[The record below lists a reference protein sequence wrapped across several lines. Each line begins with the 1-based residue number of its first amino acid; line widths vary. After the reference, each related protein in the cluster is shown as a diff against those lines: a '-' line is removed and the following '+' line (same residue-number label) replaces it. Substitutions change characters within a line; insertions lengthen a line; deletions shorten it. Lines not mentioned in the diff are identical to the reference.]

1 MNYHDRRPQEISTL
15 WLLGVISGASRGCGC
30 ENAPA
35 FDVAV
40 TSRALAATSR
50 AFPTPDPL
58 MALLQ
63 LDEQQIKTWTRAQKD
78 QWWLDNVYRGDM
90 AQLTWRSGIT
100 GFLLGGILASTA
112 LYILAKTGIGI
123 GVGLTSVLLS
133 FAMFRSMSTAGIAKD
148 FTVLE
153 NNATQSIATS
163 AGYVMAPL
171 GAGLTA
177 YMVMTGHVLP
187 WWQMVVWL
195 IVVSITGVLLAFP
208 MKRRFINE
216 DQLPFPEGRACGVV
230 LDSLYTGG
238 AEVGL
243 FKARLLYVSAAVT
256 AAWELLVMDGWQRLI
271 QFKILR
277 MNVWAGLQEPWTLHE
292 HLDDYYYAFLAKANL
307 AAPKILG
314 TDIRQLGLRFSLDF
328 AMLGIGG
335 LMGVAVATSVLI
347 GGIVNLAILAPVMI
361 EHGDIVART
370 LANGHVV
377 PISRAEIVNQWS
389 IWWGVSM
396 MVVGAMA
403 GLFAKP
409 ELFTKA
415 FKSMGKIAR
424 SKEPRS
430 DVLEHIEV
438 PLWVSWIGV
447 PIFSILGAWATH
459 EFFGVPWLLSL
470 VSLPLIFILTV
481 ICTNSMALTSW
492 MPIGAVAKITQ
503 FSVGMVDRVNPA
515 SNLLPAT
522 MTAQISMNAA
532 SLLSDIKPGY
542 MLGGKPRHQVWG
554 HVIGIVSGAIFSV
567 PLFFLLFLRPDASGV
582 VDATKI
588 MSDAFP
594 MPAALQWRGVA
605 EIIAKGFHGAPHTA
619 VMAAAIA
626 AVVALLMEMARI
638 FTKGRFPLSAVSVGL
653 GVVLPFD
660 SCVAMWIG
668 AMGFW
673 ILGRIYRAPGTQGHK
688 IWVEGSEPICAGLIS
703 AAALMGICDA
713 LINVFLT

>member
-1 MNYHDRRPQEISTL
+1 
-15 WLLGVISGASRGCGC
+15 
-30 ENAPA
+30 
-35 FDVAV
+35 
-40 TSRALAATSR
+40 
-50 AFPTPDPL
+50 

-63 LDEQQIKTWTRAQKD
+63 LTEEQIKTWSRDQKD
-78 QWWLDNVYRGDM
+78 QWWLANVFRGDM
-90 AQLTWRSGIT
+90 PQLTLRSAIT
-100 GFLLGGILASTA
+100 GFFLGGILAATA
-112 LYILAKTGIGI
+112 MYILAKTGIGI

-133 FAMFRSMSTAGIAKD
+133 FAMFRAMAKSGIAKD
-148 FTVLE
+148 FSVLE

-171 GAGLTA
+171 GAGLPA
-177 YMVMTGHVLP
+177 YMVMTGHVPP

-195 IVVSITGVLLAFP
+195 IVISITGVLIAFP

-238 AEVGL
+238 AEVGV
-243 FKARLLYVSAAVT
+243 FKAKLLYVSAAIT

-277 MNVWAGLQEPWTLHE
+277 MDSWAGMKEPWNLHE
-292 HLDDYYYAFLAKANL
+292 HLDDYYYMWLARMNM

-335 LMGVAVATSVLI
+335 LMGVAVATSVLLGAI
-347 GGIVNLAILAPVMI
+347 INLAILAPIMI
-361 EHGDIVART
+361 AHGDIVPRT

-377 PISRAEIVNQWS
+377 NISRAEIVNQWS

-396 MVVGAMA
+396 MVVGAVA
-403 GLFAKP
+403 GLLAKP

-415 FKSMGKIAR
+415 FKSMRKMAGGAPESR
-424 SKEPRS
+424 N
-430 DVLEHIEV
+430 DVLKHIEV
-438 PLWVSWIGV
+438 PLWVSWVGV
-447 PIFSILGAWATH
+447 PIFSLLGAWITH
-459 EFFGVPWLLSL
+459 DFFGVSWLLSL
-470 VSLPLIFILTV
+470 VSLPLIFVLTV

-492 MPIGAVAKITQ
+492 MPLGAVAKITQ
-503 FSVGMVDRVNPA
+503 FSVGMVDRINPA

-582 VDATKI
+582 VDASKI
-588 MSDAFP
+588 VSEAFP
-594 MPAALQWRGVA
+594 MPAAVQWRGVA
-605 EIIAKGFHGAPHTA
+605 EIIARGFHGAPTTA

-626 AVVALLMEMARI
+626 AVVAFLMEMARI

-673 ILGRIYRAPGTQGHK
+673 FLGRLYRTPGTQGHK
-688 IWVEGSEPICAGLIS
+688 IWVEGAEPICAGLIS

-713 LINVFLT
+713 LINVFLA